1 MASIVRSLGPLL
13 AHALKVLPR
22 LNSMKALCCM
32 SFLGKSSSEILV
44 AGCQNVMFKI
54 DIEQGRIT
62 EEVRE

>member
-1 MASIVRSLGPLL
+1 MASIVRFLASSL
-13 AHALKVLPR
+13 AHVLKLQSSIG
-22 LNSMKALCCM
+22 SMKALCCM